1 MRDYEPSSPRLSR
14 ARTTI
19 LIIAAMLFL
28 GLGGVAVYG
37 LLTPPRPVNPTSS
50 QSATAPA
57 TTTTTASPQLS
68 ASPMPGHDPQ
78 VFARLVAETLFD
90 WDTTADTPAAVR
102 DRLLVWADP
111 TGDETNGLVSDLGM
125 YLPDPDTWATMRGY
139 ATVQTLQIDSVETP
153 SSWPGVVASAAPG
166 SLLPGTSAWTVTGV
180 RHREGVAFGQPTS
193 VDRPVSFTMF
203 VTCAPSFPE
212 CHLMRLGQLDNPMQ

>member
-1 MRDYEPSSPRLSR
+1 MRHTATDPDQPRR
-14 ARTTI
+14 GRTVA
-19 LIIAAMLFL
+19 LIIAAVLL
-28 GLGGVAVYG
+28 LIAGGVGVYG
-37 LLTPPRPVNPTSS
+37 LLTPPRPVTLPTATTPPTTTPGTPST
-50 QSATAPA
+50 QASATPFP
-57 TTTTTASPQLS
+57 SR
-68 ASPMPGHDPQ
+68 DPQ
-78 VFARLVAETLFD
+78 AFARLVAESLFD
-90 WDTTADTPAAVR
+90 WDTAVDTPAAVR

-125 YLPDPDTWATMRGY
+125 YLPDPDTWATLRGY
-139 ATVQTLQIDSVETP
+139 GTVQTLQIDSVETP

-180 RHREGVAFGQPTS
+180 RHREGVTFGQRTS

-212 CHLMRLGQLDNPMQ
+212 CHLMRLGQPDNPMQ

>member
-1 MRDYEPSSPRLSR
+1 MHRTESGTDQPQPVRR
-14 ARTTI
+14 AI
-19 LIIAAMLFL
+19 LILAGLVLL
-28 GLGGVAVYG
+28 GLGGAGLYG
-37 LLTPPRPVNPTSS
+37 ILTPPRPISPARPTE
-50 QSATAPA
+50 TAPA
-57 TTTTTASPQLS
+57 TTTNAPSPQPS
-68 ASPMPGHDPQ
+68 ASPMSDRDPQ
-78 VFARLVAETLFD
+78 SFARLVAATLFD
-90 WDTTADTPAAVR
+90 WDTANDTPSAVR

-125 YLPDPDTWATMRGY
+125 YLPDPDTWATLRSY

-212 CHLMRLGQLDNPMQ
+212 CHLMRLGQPDNPLQ